1 MHDVSAK
8 IAAGGRIVLPA
19 NFRRELGVEVGDEV
33 LLRFDD
39 GEVRILKRDQAIRRA
54 QAIVRTSHLCP
65 LPKKPAYMSH
75 STGRPQQPV
84 GASAEKTRNR
94 FRPVDR
100 TIPGAKSNPSTRP
113 ASAPRPNGLGPNDLE
128 RDLLG

>member
-1 MHDVSAK
+1 MCRRYRGAK
-8 IAAGGRIVLPA
+8 QPC
-19 NFRRELGVEVGDEV
+19 E
-33 LLRFDD
+33 
-39 GEVRILKRDQAIRRA
+39 KRA

-128 RDLLG
+128 RDLLGYVLQTNQCWRNAGKHSQEEGDCDAKE